1 MGPIVAGANPEGIA
15 ASLLVTMGDGWRWRK
30 PDSAALSVLAA
41 EATARL
47 QLLYPPPPAP
57 RSGGD
62 QQPARVGPIEARE
75 DYPHISFY

>member
-1 MGPIVAGANPEGIA
+1 MGSKQPALPPLETQNRRLIATHAAGNGTLTTMVRVQKFFRKNPYI
-15 ASLLVTMGDGWRWRK
+15 
-30 PDSAALSVLAA
+30 
-41 EATARL
+41 
-47 QLLYPPPPAP
+47 PPAP